1 MGLRRNAKQAAYSK
15 GVRNKVQYSAKSL
28 DISSGDSMHPSSSH
42 CIMAL
47 YEAPAV

>member
-28 DISSGDSMHPSSSH
+28 DISSGSTGSIVNDKPIDGVAWHIS
-42 CIMAL
+42 
-47 YEAPAV
+47 